1 MLKGQALLNEVAIR
15 TAQGMTK
22 SELCRACGYEID
34 GKLKF
39 TDFYTELMIAKGM
52 NIPDP
57 IECDDDDNQDIADK
71 LLETYPSEAVSAFI
85 ELFGE
90 ECLEDFEES
99 YQGEMSGPEFA
110 EMLVTDCYGMHD
122 VPGFVE
128 IDWQATWDNLER
140 HDYSEEDGFIFCHNF

>member
-52 NIPDP
+52 NIPEP
-57 IECDDDDNQDIADK
+57 IECDDDDNQDIADQ
-71 LLETYPSEAVSAFI
+71 LLETYSSEAVSAFI

-122 VPGFVE
+122 VPHFVE

>member
-1 MLKGQALLNEVAIR
+1 MLKGQALLNEVSIR

-34 GKLKF
+34 GRLHF

-57 IECDDDDNQDIADK
+57 IECDDDDNQDIADQ
-71 LLETYPSEAVSAFI
+71 LLETYSSEAVSAFI

-99 YQGEMSGPEFA
+99 YQGEMSGAEFA
-110 EMLVTDCYGMHD
+110 EQFTTDCYCLD
-122 VPGFVE
+122 IPSFVCV
-128 IDWQATWDNLER
+128 DWSATWDELSS
-140 HDYSEEDGFIFCHNF
+140 DYYEQDGYIFCRHF

>member
-57 IECDDDDNQDIADK
+57 IECDDDDNQDIADQ

-90 ECLEDFEES
+90 VELENFEDS

-122 VPGFVE
+122 VPHFVE

>member
-57 IECDDDDNQDIADK
+57 IECDDDDNQTIADQ
-71 LLETYPSEAVSAFI
+71 LLETYSSEAVSAFI

-90 ECLEDFEES
+90 VGKQHGKTLSATITAKRMDSSSAITFEPV
-99 YQGEMSGPEFA
+99 GGLAHPSGCRPHFR
-110 EMLVTDCYGMHD
+110 V
-122 VPGFVE
+122 
-128 IDWQATWDNLER
+128 I
-140 HDYSEEDGFIFCHNF
+140 

>member
-52 NIPDP
+52 NIPEP
-57 IECDDDDNQDIADK
+57 IECDDDDNQTIADQ
-71 LLETYPSEAVSAFI
+71 LLETYSSEAVSAFI

-99 YQGEMSGPEFA
+99 YQGEMSGPA
-110 EMLVTDCYGMHD
+110 ACLLLPDAVLPRVRVRNPWAICVCVSYVCGWA
-122 VPGFVE
+122 VRCP
-128 IDWQATWDNLER
+128 LL
-140 HDYSEEDGFIFCHNF
+140 

>member
-1 MLKGQALLNEVAIR
+1 MLKGQALLNEVSIR

-34 GKLKF
+34 GRLHF

-57 IECDDDDNQDIADK
+57 IECDDDDNQDIADQ
-71 LLETYPSEAVSAFI
+71 LLETYSSEAVSAFI

-110 EMLVTDCYGMHD
+110 EMIVTDCYGMHD
-122 VPGFVE
+122 VPHFVE